1 MILAKKDIAK
11 SVRLTQEVFDYVNAA
26 PGKGFNDKF
35 ENIILEAKRGESDRK
50 KELAELEKQIKRLQR
65 KESLLFQEYYSLS
78 NFFNDFVYVQR
89 SLEKIK
95 GNIDNAAELNK
106 KINDQE
112 GE

>member
-1 MILAKKDIAK
+1 M
-11 SVRLTQEVFDYVNAA
+11 TQEVFDYVNAA

-50 KELAELEKQIKRLQR
+50 KELSDLEKQIKRLQR
-65 KESLLFQEYYSLS
+65 KESLLFQEYNSLS
-78 NFFNDFVYVQR
+78 NFFRDFVHVQHA
-89 SLEKIK
+89 LEKLK
-95 GNIDNAAELNK
+95 SNIDTAAELNK